1 MGWTIRGEGWAGLMD
16 WTEEAI
22 VLAARPH
29 GEAGVIA
36 TVLTEARGRHA
47 GHVPGGQSSRAKAVW
62 QPGNLV
68 HARWG
73 GRTSDQLGSFTAE
86 LLDPAAARAMEDP
99 FALDLLLAAC
109 AVADGALPER
119 EPHGAVYSA
128 LAALAANI
136 ALGAA
141 LLPGLVAFEAGVLA
155 ELGYG
160 LDLGRCAV
168 TGRADDLAFVSPRT
182 GRAVARDAA
191 GEWAEKLFRLPPFMR
206 GAAAATRQD
215 IADGL
220 RITGHFLAA
229 RPFAALNRGLPG
241 PRDRLADRV
250 VAWVAES
257 PDAKA

>member
-1 MGWTIRGEGWAGLMD
+1 MD
-16 WTEEAI
+16 WTEDAL
-22 VLAARPH
+22 VLATRPH

-47 GHVPGGQSSRAKAVW
+47 GHIPGGQSSRARAIW

-73 GRTSDQLGSFTAE
+73 GRTADQLGSFTGE

-99 FALDLLLAAC
+99 FALDLLLAAT
-109 AVADGALPER
+109 AVADQALPER
-119 EPHGAVYSA
+119 EPHGAVFNA

-155 ELGYG
+155 QLGYG
-160 LDLGRCAV
+160 LDLDRCAV
-168 TGRADDLAFVSPRT
+168 TGVADDLAFVSPRT
-182 GRAVARDAA
+182 GRAVSRDAA
-191 GEWAEKLFRLPPFMR
+191 GAWAEKLFRLPPFLLGR
-206 GAAAATRQD
+206 GPPTRQD
-215 IADGL
+215 LADGL

-229 RPFAALNRGLPG
+229 RPFAALNRGLP
-241 PRDRLADRV
+241 PARDRLADRV
-250 VAWVAES
+250 VAWVIES